1 MDFLE
6 VDKLIIFILFIVPG
20 FIAIK
25 TYNLLYPSNIKFSEQ
40 VVDAVS
46 YSSINYA
53 LWIVPSFY
61 VYKSYINK
69 GGFFAL
75 GALAVVVLFI
85 SPVGL
90 AFFWKWIREVKYFQK
105 FAIHPIG
112 KPWDY
117 YFSKKKTC
125 WIVVKMNNGKQLGG
139 SYGANSFAS
148 SYPNEEQIYIDEEW
162 IINDDGGFERAV
174 EQSAGIIIF
183 LKDAE
188 SIMFYHSGDAID
200 DEQQE

>member
-6 VDKLIIFILFIVPG
+6 FDKLIIFILFIVPG

-25 TYNLLYPSNIKFSEQ
+25 TYNFLYPSNIKFSEQ

-61 VYKSYINK
+61 AYKYYINT
-69 GGFFAL
+69 GGFFVL

-105 FAIHPIG
+105 FAVHPIG

-117 YFSKKKTC
+117 YFSKKKTG
-125 WIVVKMNNGKQLGG
+125 WVIVNMNSGKKLGG
-139 SYGANSFAS
+139 SYGVNSFSS
-148 SYPNEEQIYIDEEW
+148 SYPHEEQIYIDEEW
-162 IINDDGGFERAV
+162 VINADDGFERVV
-174 EQSAGIIIF
+174 EQSEGIIIF

-188 SIMFYHSGDAID
+188 SVSFYYSGDELND
-200 DEQQE
+200 D

>member
-1 MDFLE
+1 MNFLE

-25 TYNLLYPSNIKFSEQ
+25 TYNFLYPSNIKFSEQ

-61 VYKSYINK
+61 TYKYYMNIGS
-69 GGFFAL
+69 FFVL

-90 AFFWKWIREVKYFQK
+90 AFFWKWIRGVKYFQK
-105 FAIHPIG
+105 FAVHPIG

-117 YFSKKKTC
+117 YFAKKKTG
-125 WIVVKMNNGKQLGG
+125 WVIVNMNSGKKLGG
-139 SYGANSFAS
+139 SYGVDSFSS
-148 SYPNEEQIYIDEEW
+148 SYLHEEQIYIDEEW
-162 IINDDGGFERAV
+162 VINADGGFERIV

-188 SIMFYHSGDAID
+188 SVSFYYSGDELND
-200 DEQQE
+200 D